1 LLACGLPPQDP
12 MVILGYRVSEL
23 IKRTIS
29 ETNEDNVL
37 GISAQVAYNFFFSL
51 FPLLLFI
58 APMLSLLGDK
68 RKLVSDLLT
77 RLSTV
82 VPSDAF
88 SLLSKVVND
97 VVFAS
102 NAPGLISIGGLLAAW
117 SGSNIFT
124 TFEDALNTAYDVK
137 DERPWWKKRLLA
149 LAVLVGWGI
158 VITLVTGI
166 LLAGDNI
173 VSYAQNNL
181 GMGSTALEVWAI
193 VQFPLAIILLVAFL
207 YLMYWL
213 LPYVK
218 MDKRQI
224 LVGSVVAALLFGVV
238 TLLFRLYIQHF
249 PPNKTYGTIGAVMV
263 LLSWMYFVSVV
274 ILVGGELNSELHH
287 GTGSTASRKGSVY
300 AGRIATGEQPA
311 QASSKI
317 D

>member
-1 LLACGLPPQDP
+1 
-12 MVILGYRVSEL
+12 MVLLGYRVNEL
-23 IKRTIS
+23 AKKTVS

-51 FPLLLFI
+51 FPLFLFV

-68 RKLVSDLLT
+68 RQIVSDLLA

-82 VPSDAF
+82 LPSAAYALV
-88 SLLSKVVND
+88 SGVIND
-97 VVFAS
+97 VVFAK
-102 NAPGLISIGGLLAAW
+102 NAPGLISIGALFAAW

-124 TFEDALNTAYDVK
+124 AFEDALNTAYDVK

-149 LAVLVGWGI
+149 LGVLIGWGI
-158 VITLVTGI
+158 IMTLVTAI

-173 VSYAQNNL
+173 VSYAQTRL
-181 GMGSTALEVWAI
+181 GMGSAALQAWSVI
-193 VQFPLAIILLVAFL
+193 QFPLAIVFLIAFL

-224 LVGSVVAALLFGVV
+224 LVGSVVAGLLFTLL
-238 TLLFRLYIQHF
+238 TLLFRLYVQHF
-249 PPNKTYGTIGAVMV
+249 PPNATYGTVGAVMV

-287 GTGSTASRKGSVY
+287 GTGSVASRKGSIY

-317 D
+317 E

>member
-1 LLACGLPPQDP
+1 
-12 MVILGYRVSEL
+12 MVLLGYRVNEL
-23 IKRTIS
+23 AKKTVS

-51 FPLLLFI
+51 FPLFLFV

-68 RKLVSDLLT
+68 RQIVSDLLA

-82 VPSDAF
+82 LPPAAYALVSG
-88 SLLSKVVND
+88 VIND
-97 VVFAS
+97 VVFAK
-102 NAPGLISIGGLLAAW
+102 NAPGLISIGALFAAW

-124 TFEDALNTAYDVK
+124 AFEDALNTAYDVK
-137 DERPWWKKRLLA
+137 DERPWWKKRLIA
-149 LAVLVGWGI
+149 LGVLVGWGI
-158 VITLVTGI
+158 IMTLVTAI

-173 VSYAQNNL
+173 ANYAQTRL
-181 GMGSTALEVWAI
+181 GMGSATLQVWSVI
-193 VQFPLAIILLVAFL
+193 QFPLAIVFLIAFL

-224 LVGSVVAALLFGVV
+224 LVGAVVAALLF
-238 TLLFRLYIQHF
+238 TLLTFLFRLYVQHF
-249 PPNKTYGTIGAVMV
+249 PPNATYGTVGAVMV

-287 GTGSTASRKGSVY
+287 GTGSVASRKGSVY

>member
-1 LLACGLPPQDP
+1 
-12 MVILGYRVSEL
+12 MVLLGYRVNEL
-23 IKRTIS
+23 AKKTVS

-51 FPLLLFI
+51 FPLFLFV

-68 RKLVSDLLT
+68 RQIVSDLLG

-82 VPSDAF
+82 LPPAAYALVSG
-88 SLLSKVVND
+88 VIND
-97 VVFAS
+97 VVFAK
-102 NAPGLISIGGLLAAW
+102 NAPGLISIGALLAAW

-124 TFEDALNTAYDVK
+124 AFEDALNTAYDVK

-149 LAVLVGWGI
+149 LGVLVGWGI
-158 VITLVTGI
+158 IMTLVTAI

-173 VSYAQNNL
+173 VNYAQTRL
-181 GMGSTALEVWAI
+181 GMGSAALQAWSVI
-193 VQFPLAIILLVAFL
+193 QFPLAIFFLIAFL

-224 LVGSVVAALLFGVV
+224 LVGSVVAGLLFTVL
-238 TLLFRLYIQHF
+238 TLLFRLYVQHF
-249 PPNKTYGTIGAVMV
+249 PPNATYGTVGAVMV

-274 ILVGGELNSELHH
+274 ILIGGELNSELHH
-287 GTGSTASRKGSVY
+287 GTGSVASRKGSVY

>member
-1 LLACGLPPQDP
+1 
-12 MVILGYRVSEL
+12 MVLLGYRVNEL
-23 IKRTIS
+23 AKKTVS

-51 FPLLLFI
+51 FPLFLFV

-68 RKLVSDLLT
+68 RQIVSDLLA

-82 VPSDAF
+82 LPPAAYALVSG
-88 SLLSKVVND
+88 VIND
-97 VVFAS
+97 VVFAK
-102 NAPGLISIGGLLAAW
+102 NAPGLISIGALFAAW

-124 TFEDALNTAYDVK
+124 AFEDALNTAYDVK

-149 LAVLVGWGI
+149 LGVLIGWGI
-158 VITLVTGI
+158 IMTLVTAI

-173 VSYAQNNL
+173 VSYAQTQL
-181 GMGSTALEVWAI
+181 GMGSATLEVWSVI
-193 VQFPLAIILLVAFL
+193 QFPLAIIFLIAFL

-224 LVGSVVAALLFGVV
+224 LVGSIVAGLLF
-238 TLLFRLYIQHF
+238 TLLTFLFRLYVQHF
-249 PPNKTYGTIGAVMV
+249 PPNATYGTVGAVMV

-287 GTGSTASRKGSVY
+287 GTGSVASRKGSVY

-317 D
+317 E